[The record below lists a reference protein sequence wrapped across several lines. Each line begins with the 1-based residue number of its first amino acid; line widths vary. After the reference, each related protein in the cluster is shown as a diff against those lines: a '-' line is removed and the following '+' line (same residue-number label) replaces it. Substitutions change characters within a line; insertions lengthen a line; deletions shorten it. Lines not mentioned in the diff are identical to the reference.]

1 MKKFEKDLLIPN
13 QKAENGPAK
22 ILVIGSL
29 NMDLAVEIDHI
40 PEVGE
45 TILSR
50 GFATVPGG
58 KGANQACAVG
68 RLMGGCA
75 FIGAVGNDGY
85 GKLLQESLHNFRVDT
100 KGLIMKPEKATGMAV
115 VMVNKEGN
123 NSIVVVP
130 GANGGLTPENI
141 AGHRNLIEENDIL
154 VMQLEIPLETV
165 LYAAKLAKSLGKT
178 VILDPAPVPE
188 DFPEELY
195 QYIDIMKPNETELAR
210 LTGISAKGTGY
221 VRGAEFLRRKGVK
234 NVLVTL
240 GEKGAYLDSE
250 KEGKAEIPACPVK
263 AVDTTAAGDAFTAA
277 VAAKLGEGAALRE
290 AAGFAAHVSS
300 IVVTRKGAQSSIPTM
315 EEVNSR
321 NVPETRSG
329 EREA

>member
-1 MKKFEKDLLIPN
+1 MKIIESSISIPN
-13 QKAENGPAK
+13 KETEKGPAK

-29 NMDLAVEIDHI
+29 NMDLAVEVDHI

-45 TILSR
+45 TILSSSF
-50 GFATVPGG
+50 GAAPGG

-68 RLMGGCA
+68 RLVGGCA

-85 GKLLQESLHNFRVDT
+85 GKILQESLQNFRVDT
-100 KGLIMKPEKATGMAV
+100 KGLITKPEKATGMAV

-130 GANGGLTPENI
+130 GANGALTPQDIE
-141 AGHRNLIEENDIL
+141 GHQNLVEESELL

-188 DFPEELY
+188 NFPEELY
-195 QYIDIMKPNETELAR
+195 QYIDILKPNETELAR

-221 VRGAEFLRRKGVK
+221 VQGAEALRRKGVK

-250 KEGKAEIPACPVK
+250 KEGRAEIPPFPVK

-277 VAAKLGEGAALRE
+277 VAARLAEGNSLWE
-290 AAGFAAHVSS
+290 AAGFAARVSS
-300 IVVTRKGAQSSIPTM
+300 IVVTRKGAQSSIPSM
-315 EEVNSR
+315 EEVPS
-321 NVPETRSG
+321 
-329 EREA
+329 

>member
-1 MKKFEKDLLIPN
+1 MKIIESSISIPN
-13 QKAENGPAK
+13 KETEKGPAK

-29 NMDLAVEIDHI
+29 NMDLAVEVDHI

-45 TILSR
+45 TILSSSF
-50 GFATVPGG
+50 GAAPGG

-68 RLMGGCA
+68 RLVGGCA

-85 GKLLQESLHNFRVDT
+85 GKILQESLQNFRVDT
-100 KGLIMKPEKATGMAV
+100 KGLITKPEKATGMAV

-130 GANGGLTPENI
+130 GANGALTPQDIER
-141 AGHRNLIEENDIL
+141 HQNLVEESELL

-188 DFPEELY
+188 NFPEELY
-195 QYIDIMKPNETELAR
+195 QYIDILKPNETELAR

-221 VRGAEFLRRKGVK
+221 VQGAEALRRKGVK

-240 GEKGAYLDSE
+240 GLSL
-250 KEGKAEIPACPVK
+250 I
-263 AVDTTAAGDAFTAA
+263 
-277 VAAKLGEGAALRE
+277 
-290 AAGFAAHVSS
+290 H
-300 IVVTRKGAQSSIPTM
+300 I
-315 EEVNSR
+315 
-321 NVPETRSG
+321 
-329 EREA
+329 

>member
-1 MKKFEKDLLIPN
+1 MKIIESSISIPN
-13 QKAENGPAK
+13 KETEKGPAK

-29 NMDLAVEIDHI
+29 NMDLAVEVDHI

-45 TILSR
+45 TILSSSF
-50 GFATVPGG
+50 GAAPGG

-68 RLMGGCA
+68 RLVGGCA

-85 GKLLQESLHNFRVDT
+85 GKILQESLQNFRVDT
-100 KGLIMKPEKATGMAV
+100 KGLITKPEKATGMAV

-130 GANGGLTPENI
+130 GANGALTPQDIER
-141 AGHRNLIEENDIL
+141 HQNLVEESELL

-188 DFPEELY
+188 NFPEELY
-195 QYIDIMKPNETELAR
+195 QYIDILKPNETELAR

-221 VRGAEFLRRKGVK
+221 VQGAEALRRKGVK

-250 KEGKAEIPACPVK
+250 KEGRAEIPPFPVK

-277 VAAKLGEGAALRE
+277 VAARLAEGNSFWE
-290 AAGFAAHVSS
+290 AAGFAARVSS
-300 IVVTRKGAQSSIPTM
+300 IVVKRKGAQSSIPSM
-315 EEVNSR
+315 EEVPS
-321 NVPETRSG
+321 
-329 EREA
+329 